1 MFVDSFWALLI
12 CRAIPAFFHPIYIA
26 LALSMATRLSQNKQE
41 ALKATARV
49 FAGISAGM
57 VLGVPI
63 ASFFWEGIIPLLL
76 LWGFSPFA
84 QALHLLLPYFSCQ
97 I

>member
-1 MFVDSFWALLI
+1 MDSFWALLI
-12 CRAIPAFFHPIYIA
+12 FRIIPAFFHPIYIA
-26 LALSMATRLSQNKQE
+26 LALSMATSLATTKEES
-41 ALKATARV
+41 LKNTAKV
-49 FAGISAGM
+49 FAGVSAGM

-84 QALHLLLPYFSCQ
+84 QALHFLLPYFLCQ